1 VRVLDVQFQIQLTY
15 IVVGL
20 ANKTAQRCGR
30 LRWRA
35 RSRKASRAECRSW
48 WRERWPQKTAY
59 SPCAPVLAVTAL
71 FLPLLPKK
79 GAFRLKIIVEIIG
92 WTAAVMML
100 SAYVLLTTG
109 RLRSLSPTYQWLNV
123 LSGAGFIVNSGW
135 NGAYPS
141 AFLNLIWMAIGLYG
155 LFRGAR
161 VQPKQ
166 AA

>member
-1 VRVLDVQFQIQLTY
+1 MSACLI
-15 IVVGL
+15 IVELLQTQRHFPSKQRHAHSDADGVDAIDAVASSAAVSPGQGYCCGFMSWL
-20 ANKTAQRCGR
+20 ARE
-30 LRWRA
+30 
-35 RSRKASRAECRSW
+35 AS
-48 WRERWPQKTAY
+48 
-59 SPCAPVLAVTAL
+59 
-71 FLPLLPKK
+71 
-79 GAFRLKIIVEIIG
+79 LKIIIEIIG

-100 SAYVLLTTG
+100 SAYLLLTSG

-141 AFLNLIWMAIGLYG
+141 ATLNLIWMAIGLYG

-161 VQPKQ
+161 MEPGP